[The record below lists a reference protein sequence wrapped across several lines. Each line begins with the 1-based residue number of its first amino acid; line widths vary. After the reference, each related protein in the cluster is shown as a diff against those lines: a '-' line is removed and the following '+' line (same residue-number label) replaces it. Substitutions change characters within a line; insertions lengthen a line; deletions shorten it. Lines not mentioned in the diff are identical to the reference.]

1 MKIFG
6 FGKDKKV
13 AKREKPDTSGLK
25 NLESE
30 KSDPKLQYLVDSDKS
45 NFELFNRPAVD
56 LIGDKWPRQ
65 SLFHGTAYGVEWKN
79 NNKKVNDYSELD
91 VAVGINQE
99 EALGA
104 LISSE
109 VAENNNLLPDVQ
121 TELEEYFVGFI
132 HDLLGEMETPDGKY
146 KLDQEVHR
154 QMFHTVDSGVIF
166 DYIKPEEKKVS
177 STKKSRS
184 NKYQSEMKISPG
196 KTKMD
201 KFGQSK
207 HSAFGSYYGPNTVS
221 VPETSSEDNPKKVT
235 EKELP
240 IVDLPEVKVTAYA
253 APRY

>member
-6 FGKDKKV
+6 FGKDKSVPKMD
-13 AKREKPDTSGLK
+13 KLETSSSK
-25 NLESE
+25 NIADSE
-30 KSDPKLQYLVDSDKS
+30 PKLQNMVDS
-45 NFELFNRPAVD
+45 NTINYELFSRPAVD

-65 SLFHGTAYGVEWKN
+65 SLFHGTAYGVEWKPYKN
-79 NNKKVNDYSELD
+79 TIDDYSELD

-109 VAENNNLLPDVQ
+109 VAENNSLTPQEQ

-166 DYIKPEEKKVS
+166 DYIKPEQQKNQSKKKVATS
-177 STKKSRS
+177 ELKS
-184 NKYQSEMKISPG
+184 KMEKSPSLSIL
-196 KTKMD
+196 D
-201 KFGQSK
+201 KFDQSQAK
-207 HSAFGSYYGPNTVS
+207 RSLFDDYFGPNTVS
-221 VPETSSEDNPKKVT
+221 VLRFTVRKTLN
-235 EKELP
+235 L
-240 IVDLPEVKVTAYA
+240 
-253 APRY
+253 

>member
-6 FGKDKKV
+6 FGKDKSIPKTD
-13 AKREKPDTSGLK
+13 KLDTSGLK

-30 KSDPKLQYLVDSDKS
+30 KSAPKFKNLDDSNKS
-45 NFELFNRPAVD
+45 NYKLFNRPAID

-109 VAENNNLLPDVQ
+109 VAENNTLSPEAQ

-154 QMFHTVDSGVIF
+154 QMFHTVDSGVLF
-166 DYIKPEEKKVS
+166 DYIKPEDQKVH
-177 STKKSRS
+177 
-184 NKYQSEMKISPG
+184 P
-196 KTKMD
+196 
-201 KFGQSK
+201 
-207 HSAFGSYYGPNTVS
+207 
-221 VPETSSEDNPKKVT
+221 
-235 EKELP
+235 
-240 IVDLPEVKVTAYA
+240 
-253 APRY
+253 